1 MVTRGWRHTTSS
13 RRRIE
18 ATEGKCKLW
27 KFKSSAD
34 CEFLEFEVTWSQVR
48 LLDCGL
54 KLLDCENIVPG
65 IQTCPFADKN
75 IDSYRLR
82 GRLMRVCH
90 VTTVGLLYCELEN
103 CENRLKMQNLSICW
117 RKYRQQLG
125 VGGWMGASHDR
136 REAVGASR
144 GRHCSVPAVD
154 PAVHRVQPL
163 CCRILSWTL
172 HELLSTQLACPL
184 LHCDFVC
191 VNRARESIAVEIY
204 PQFLP
209 PKGKSQIAPKTK
221 TIFYLTLG
229 MIVYH
234 SHFSQVSQDI

>member
-1 MVTRGWRHTTSS
+1 MVTGEWRHTTSS

-18 ATEGKCKLW
+18 ASEGKCKLW

-34 CEFLEFEVTWSQVR
+34 CEFWEFAVTWFQAR

-54 KLLDCENIVPG
+54 KLLDCENIVLG
-65 IQTCPFADKN
+65 IQSCPFADKN

-82 GRLMRVCH
+82 GRLMGVCH

-136 REAVGASR
+136 VRLLEPPEATTAPP
-144 GRHCSVPAVD
+144 PAVD
-154 PAVHRVQPL
+154 VHRFQPL
-163 CCRILSWTL
+163 CCR
-172 HELLSTQLACPL
+172 LLSCSLHSAFHSAGLPCAS
-184 LHCDFVC
+184 LHCDFLQPATT
-191 VNRARESIAVEIY
+191 VNRARESIA
-204 PQFLP
+204 
-209 PKGKSQIAPKTK
+209 G
-221 TIFYLTLG
+221 
-229 MIVYH
+229 
-234 SHFSQVSQDI
+234 